1 MGILAKCS
9 NCNEPFERLFKFCP
23 NCGLSVVG
31 DGFTDKAGVAV
42 RDLFEIARSFSSVTD
57 LDLLLK
63 KISAAAEKLTQS
75 EASSVML
82 LDDAKEFLY
91 FKSAGGEKSSIVKTI
106 KVPVGQGIAGWVA
119 QNGQPL
125 LIEDVS
131 KDARFSAAAVDD
143 KSGFTTRSILCVPLF
158 VSGDVIGVMEVLNK
172 KTVPG
177 GDPAKSK
184 FSSEDLDI
192 LGSLAG
198 FAAVSIV
205 NSRLSTDQKNFFANI
220 IEILVSGV
228 EMVSKEPQGHGWR
241 VAQATCAIARRLK
254 ISGPLYKTIYYAS
267 LLHDIGY
274 ITAPKQIN
282 SKKVSMFEDRQDKIE
297 HLHPES
303 GALLLE
309 SINLLKPCAPLV
321 RAHHEYWDG
330 SGFPGKL
337 KGEEIPLGARILS
350 LVEAVEELRHP
361 LMSEEEFK
369 KNAEQ
374 FVSKNSDK
382 LFDPQIAVAYL
393 LEMSSQKEAA
403 PQSSASSPAA
413 PAAPQSPAKS

>member
-1 MGILAKCS
+1 MTILAKCS
-9 NCNEPFERLFKFCP
+9 NCSEPFERLFKFCP

-42 RDLFEIARSFSSVTD
+42 RDLFEIARNFSSVTD

-82 LDDAKEFLY
+82 LDDTREFLY
-91 FKSAGGEKSSIVKTI
+91 FKSAGGEKSNIVKTI
-106 KVPVGQGIAGWVA
+106 RVPVGQGIAGWVA

-131 KDARFSAAAVDD
+131 KDPRFSTLVMDD
-143 KSGFTTRSILCVPLF
+143 KSGFTTKSILCVPMF
-158 VSGDVIGVMEVLNK
+158 VSGEVVGVMEVLNK
-172 KTVPG
+172 KQQGSAAG
-177 GDPAKSK
+177 GK
-184 FSSEDLDI
+184 FSTDDLEI

-198 FAAVSIV
+198 FAAVSVV
-205 NSRLSTDQKNFFANI
+205 NSKLSSDQKNFFANI
-220 IEILVSGV
+220 IEILVSSV

-241 VAQATCAIARRLK
+241 VAQASCAIARRLK
-254 ISGPLYKTIYYAS
+254 IAGPLYKTIYYAS

-274 ITAPKQIN
+274 ITAPRLIN
-282 SKKVSMFEDRQDKIE
+282 SKKVSMFQDRQDKIE
-297 HLHPES
+297 HLHPET
-303 GALLLE
+303 GAELLE
-309 SINLLKPCAPLV
+309 SINLLKPCGPLV
-321 RAHHEYWDG
+321 RAHHEFWDG

-337 KGEEIPLGARILS
+337 KGEEIPLGARIIS

-361 LMSEEEFK
+361 LMTEDEFK
-369 KNAEQ
+369 KHVEQ

-382 LFDPQIAVAYL
+382 LFDPQVAVAYL
-393 LEMSSQKEAA
+393 LEISMQKDLT
-403 PQSSASSPAA
+403 PQTPA
-413 PAAPQSPAKS
+413 QS

>member
-1 MGILAKCS
+1 MAILAKCS

-42 RDLFEIARSFSSVTD
+42 RDLFEIARNFSSVTD

-131 KDARFSAAAVDD
+131 KDPRFSAAVMDD
-143 KSGFTTRSILCVPLF
+143 KSGFTTRSILCVPMF

-172 KTVPG
+172 KASGVN
-177 GDPAKSK
+177 ASSAK
-184 FSSEDLDI
+184 FSTDDLDI

-205 NSRLSTDQKNFFANI
+205 NSRLSSDQKNFFANI
-220 IEILVSGV
+220 IEILVSSV

-241 VAQATCAIARRLK
+241 VAQTTCAIARRLK
-254 ISGPLYKTIYYAS
+254 IAGPLYKTIYYAS

-274 ITAPKQIN
+274 ITAPRQIH
-282 SKKVSMFEDRQDKIE
+282 SKKASMFEDRQDKIE

-321 RAHHEYWDG
+321 RAHHEFWDG
-330 SGFPGKL
+330 SGFPNKS

-361 LMSEEEFK
+361 LMSEEDFK
-369 KNAEQ
+369 KHAEQ

-382 LFDPQIAVAYL
+382 LFDPQVAVAYL
-393 LEMSSQKEAA
+393 LEISSQKEASPQPPA
-403 PQSSASSPAA
+403 QSQPQSQTPT
-413 PAAPQSPAKS
+413 QS